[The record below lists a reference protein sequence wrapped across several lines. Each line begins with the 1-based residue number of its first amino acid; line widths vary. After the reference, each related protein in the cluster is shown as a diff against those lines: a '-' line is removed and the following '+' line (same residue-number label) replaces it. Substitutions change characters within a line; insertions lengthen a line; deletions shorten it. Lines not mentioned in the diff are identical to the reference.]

1 MHLSWGL
8 MADAVVAGA
17 QGKKNIIGT
26 FTTIYSPQ
34 FPTKHPSLALA
45 IRIEGSQQE
54 QGKHHFELVFVDAD
68 YKNVGKPIKA
78 DFDLGPQ
85 TIPADGLPFVFEA
98 VIQFQDLVLPSDG
111 SYEFAI
117 RVDGRHIGSIP
128 LYAVKVTPAPSA

>member
-8 MADAVVAGA
+8 IADAVVAGA

-26 FTTIYSPQ
+26 FTTIYSPI
-34 FPTKHPSLALA
+34 FPAKHPSLALA
-45 IRIEGSQQE
+45 FRIEGSQQE

-78 DFDLGPQ
+78 AFDLAPQ
-85 TIPADGLPFVFEA
+85 NIPAVGLPLAFE
-98 VIQFQDLVLPSDG
+98 VILQFQDLVLPSDG

-128 LYAVKVTPAPSA
+128 LYAVKVTPPSA